1 MKRNQENKPQ
11 EAYKIRSYRFLA
23 LATLL
28 FFIVPLNGC
37 KKLLD
42 VNPSTTQIL
51 SSTVFTDSLTT
62 QSAIVGMYNALA
74 PQGQKA
80 TPYRFTLSSLPGF
93 SADEMQFIGSTYDT
107 YINNTLLSSDADVA
121 LIWSVSYA
129 AIYNANSIIQG
140 VAASSNISENFK
152 KQATAEAMFIRAFS
166 YFYLTNLF
174 GDVPLVLTTD
184 VNQNASLP
192 RTAGSTIYAQI
203 ISDLKFA
210 QANLRSDYSISPNS
224 RIRVNSWAATAMLAR
239 VYLYTG
245 DWANAEAQATSV
257 INNTTLFDLP
267 KDLTKVF
274 APSSTEA
281 IFQIA
286 NDSQGY
292 TWYATNVTPNSVS
305 HIPTYVMT
313 PDLVSQFEAGDAR
326 KATWTGTT
334 VYNGV
339 TYTYPYKYKNITTSA
354 NAEYYTVLR
363 LAEQYLIRA
372 EARANQANINGAV
385 ADINTIRARARV
397 TSTDLP
403 DYPTTISQ
411 SDCMADIAKERRIE
425 LNCEWG
431 HRWFDLKRTG
441 ALNTVL
447 AAAKPNF
454 WKPAA
459 ALYPIPTG
467 QITVNGNLTQNPGY
481 N

>member
-1 MKRNQENKPQ
+1 MKRNQEKKPFV
-11 EAYKIRSYRFLA
+11 AYKIRSYRFLA
-23 LATLL
+23 LATIL

-42 VNPSTTQIL
+42 VNPSTAQIL
-51 SSTVFTDSLTT
+51 SSDVFTDSLTT
-62 QSAIVGMYNALA
+62 QSAIAGMYNALA
-74 PQGQKA
+74 PQGQTT
-80 TPYRFTLSSLPGF
+80 TPYRFTLSSLPGL
-93 SADEMQFIGSTYDT
+93 SADEMQFIGTTYDT
-107 YINNTLLSSDADVA
+107 FINNSLLSSDANVA

-129 AIYNANSIIQG
+129 AIYNANSIIKG
-140 VAASSNISENFK
+140 VATSSNISAKFK
-152 KQATAEAMFIRAFS
+152 TQATAEAMFIRALS

-184 VNQNASLP
+184 VKQNSSLP
-192 RTAGSTIYAQI
+192 RTAVSTIYAQI
-203 ISDLKFA
+203 ITDLKFA
-210 QANLRSDYSISPNS
+210 QANLRSDYSISANS
-224 RIRVNSWAATAMLAR
+224 RIRVNSWAADAMLAR

-245 DWANAEAQATSV
+245 DWANAETQASLV
-257 INNTTLFDLP
+257 INNTALFSLP

-274 APSSTEA
+274 TPASTEA

-286 NDSQGY
+286 NDANGY
-292 TWYATNVTPNSVS
+292 TWYASNVTPNAVT

-313 PDLVSQFEAGDAR
+313 PDLVNHFEAGDAR
-326 KATWTGTT
+326 KSAWTGSI

-339 TYTYPYKYKNITTSA
+339 TYTYPYKYKNITPSA

-363 LAEQYLIRA
+363 LAEQFLIRA
-372 EARANQANINGAV
+372 EARANQANISGAV
-385 ADINTIRARARV
+385 ADINIIRGRARV

-403 DYPTTISQ
+403 DYPATISK
-411 SDCMADIAKERRIE
+411 SDCLADIAKERRIE

-441 ALNTVL
+441 NINMVL
-447 AAAKPNF
+447 EAAKPNF

-459 ALYPIPTG
+459 SLYPIPAA
-467 QITVNGNLTQNPGY
+467 QVIIDGNLTQNPGY